1 MLTMTMNR
9 VRLSDLVDVA
19 AFRDLVERGFI
30 SARTDESTGL
40 TACSYTRETLYAG
53 LWTPE
58 TMTARGL
65 IVDFDDNDDKLD
77 GVVVAR
83 GLSKF
88 FTVDQANSEW
98 GRLKMFDDDEGVE
111 ADDVVVDETAPAIVS
126 DKLDG
131 SMGVLVVHDGT
142 ARFATKGSLNSDA
155 ALEGNRVL
163 SSKYDAD
170 DIAKFVSEHY
180 LDVTPVF
187 EIITPAAVHVV
198 NYGDVDDVTFLGM
211 VDNLTGRWTPA
222 ALDHALSDEF
232 HFPTP
237 RVYPASTLEEALS
250 MPYDPNHEGVVI
262 TVNNVDGTQQLFKVK
277 YDEFFKIRKVR
288 YALTADALKEMVA
301 STPTSDLLG
310 AHDAGDIDMRSFA
323 YAFNVDYGDIK
334 WLLDLRRDEVWNEL
348 ILPFR
353 ERVLDVV
360 NAYNSLDLD
369 GVSTRKEFA
378 LAVKAAEFP
387 REVASIVFLL
397 WEVPADN
404 IVTTVSEAVRRKM
417 KM

>member
-19 AFRDLVERGFI
+19 AFHDLVERGFI

-58 TMTARGL
+58 TTTARGL

-77 GVVVAR
+77 GNVVAR

-98 GRLKMFDDDEGVE
+98 GRLKMFDDDEGVD

-131 SMGVLVVHDGT
+131 SMGVLVVHNGT

-170 DIAKFVSEHY
+170 AIANFVSGLY
-180 LDVTPVF
+180 PNATAVF

-198 NYGDVDDVTFLGM
+198 NYGDEDDVTFLGM

-237 RVYPASTLEEALS
+237 RTYPASTLAEALS

-262 TVNNVDGTQQLFKVK
+262 TVNNADGTQQLFKVK

-288 YALTADALKEMVA
+288 YALTADALKGMVA

-310 AHDAGDIDMRSFA
+310 AHDAGDIDMRAFA

-353 ERVLDVV
+353 ERVRDVV
-360 NAYNSLDLD
+360 NAYDSLDLD

-397 WEVPADN
+397 WEVPADD

>member
-30 SARTDESTGL
+30 SARTDEVTGL

-65 IVDFDDNDDKLD
+65 IVDFDDD
-77 GVVVAR
+77 GVDAVVVAR

-111 ADDVVVDETAPAIVS
+111 AEDIVVDETAPAIVS

-131 SMGVLVVHDGT
+131 SMGVLVVHNGT
-142 ARFATKGSLNSDA
+142 ARFATKGSLNSNA

-170 DIAKFVSEHY
+170 DIAHFMSEHY
-180 LDVTPVF
+180 LDATPVF

-211 VDNLTGRWTPA
+211 VDNFTGRWTPA

-237 RVYPASTLEEALS
+237 RVYPASTLAEALS

-262 TVNNVDGTQQLFKVK
+262 TVNNDDGTQQLFKVK

-288 YALTADALKEMVA
+288 YALTVDTLKGMVA
-301 STPTSDLLG
+301 STPTSDLLS
-310 AHDAGDIDMRSFA
+310 AHAASSIDMRSFA

-334 WLLDLRRDEVWNEL
+334 WLIDLRRNEVWNEL

-353 ERVLDVV
+353 ERVRDVV
-360 NAYNSLDLD
+360 NAYDSLDLD

-378 LAVKAAEFP
+378 LAVKAAGFP
-387 REVASIVFLL
+387 REVSSIVFLL
-397 WEVPADN
+397 WEVPSDD
-404 IVTTVSEAVRRKM
+404 IVTTAADAIRRKM